1 MPSPHRNRLAKLARI
16 GLAWAALCVIG
27 LDYHLAHA
35 QAPGPAFAPAAPA
48 AAPAPPAVP
57 AGAPAGAA
65 APGGVPGAYFFRLGF
80 PTVNEFAFANHP
92 FFQITGNSAY
102 ANGKG
107 TLSTSLNYGAYESD
121 HNADTL
127 VQLLH
132 SLPPFY
138 LEAGKPVDLFL
149 PKAVT
154 LGFDYYAFSQTG
166 TDASGGRSVP
176 PIKMDMWLYQLGVRG
191 YAFDPTQPGI
201 NFYLGLGFGFF
212 QGNLTAEPPGSQSNK
227 VIGFNQFPTGSTL
240 FGIDVKGDNFGLR
253 YELNALSAKQVSLKP
268 NPYTGSAPTTIDFS
282 GSLIRLALFY
292 QF

>member
-1 MPSPHRNRLAKLARI
+1 MPSPRRNRLASLVRI
-16 GLAWAALCVIG
+16 GLACGALWVIG
-27 LDYHLAHA
+27 LDCRLARA
-35 QAPGPAFAPAAPA
+35 QAPGPAVAPAAPA
-48 AAPAPPAVP
+48 APAVP
-57 AGAPAGAA
+57 AAPPPGAAAPAGA
-65 APGGVPGAYFFRLGF
+65 PGAYFFRLGIL
-80 PTVNEFAFANHP
+80 TVNQYAFTNHP
-92 FFQITGNSAY
+92 FYQITGNSAF

-107 TLSTSLNYGAYESD
+107 TTSSSFNFGAYESD

-127 VQLLH
+127 VQLIH

-154 LGFDYYAFSQTG
+154 LGFDYYAFSQSG
-166 TDASGGRSVP
+166 KDASGGQSVP

-201 NFYLGLGFGFF
+201 NFYLGLGFGFL
-212 QGNLTAEPPGSQSNK
+212 QGNLTAEPPGSQTNK
-227 VIGFNQFPTGSTL
+227 VIGFYQFPTGSLL

-253 YELNALSAKQVSLKP
+253 YELNSVSAKQVSLKP
-268 NPYTGSAPTTIDFS
+268 NPYTGRAPTAIDFS